1 MRVEP
6 SSLRVRLGQGDAF
19 GPEDGLRFAL
29 PGFRLIRFHPSIV
42 GIAAVMTRLNSER
55 QLQLGTGSG
64 EVPAGFF
71 RAPEF
76 GSQHRPEKEG
86 TGLKG

>member
-19 GPEDGLRFAL
+19 FLEDGFRFAL
-29 PGFRLIRFHPSIV
+29 PGFRLIRLHPSKA
-42 GIAAVMTRLNSER
+42 GIAAVMARLVSER
-55 QLQLGTGSG
+55 QLQLGAGAG

-71 RAPEF
+71 RVPEF
-76 GSQHRPEKEG
+76 GVQQRPK
-86 TGLKG
+86 K